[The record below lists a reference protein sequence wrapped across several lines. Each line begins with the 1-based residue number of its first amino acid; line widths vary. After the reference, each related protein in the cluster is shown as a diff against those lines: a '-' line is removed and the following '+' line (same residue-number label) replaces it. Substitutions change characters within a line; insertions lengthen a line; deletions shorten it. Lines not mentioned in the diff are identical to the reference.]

1 MTSRAPSRWT
11 KTGRAQITEPDDS
24 EAAPEL
30 GALPELCGAVGP
42 LAVSVV
48 DGLVFVGLVDG
59 EVGELDVGGV
69 ELGVPVGVV
78 FVGVGV
84 PGLVVLDLDGVG
96 VVPPPP
102 VPLVWLGPAEGL
114 VADGVGSS
122 VVP

>member
-1 MTSRAPSRWT
+1 M
-11 KTGRAQITEPDDS
+11 
-24 EAAPEL
+24 
-30 GALPELCGAVGP
+30 
-42 LAVSVV
+42 SVV
-48 DGLVFVGLVDG
+48 DGLVVVWVGVGVGVGVVD
-59 EVGELDVGGV
+59 GGV
-69 ELGVPVGVV
+69 ELGVLGLD

-102 VPLVWLGPAEGL
+102 VPLVWLGPAEGV

>member
-1 MTSRAPSRWT
+1 
-11 KTGRAQITEPDDS
+11 
-24 EAAPEL
+24 
-30 GALPELCGAVGP
+30 
-42 LAVSVV
+42 VSVV
-48 DGLVFVGLVDG
+48 DGLVVVGLVDG
-59 EVGELDVGGV
+59 EVDGLDVGGV
-69 ELGVPVGVV
+69 ELGVLGLD

-102 VPLVWLGPAEGL
+102 VPLVWLGPAEGV